1 MFKLVI
7 VNKGINID
15 VNIEDTIVIT
25 KKGSIY
31 RDEFKLKD
39 IVTESSLSIIQISE
53 RYKENL
59 QFLEQEVSMSK
70 KELERVWTDLDNL
83 HTEMSKKEMPY
94 KERITGMKK
103 QIKELYK
110 LRESILN
117 QIGKE
122 K

>member
-70 KELERVWTDLDNL
+70 KELERVRTDLDNL